1 MHPGLM
7 SIKYEAVILI
17 SCSQLHHIWCCL
29 QCFRN
34 YPLRYLE
41 QPTRGSFLLDRQGL
55 CATVTLF
62 SGCQYEGYGT
72 RAQRHEHRRQEELLR
87 ELDFE
92 VRNDT
97 EETAFITC
105 FYYTKKATGYRWRW
119 YKSPVYE
126 LEPGERA
133 IVDIDTIPSKRDRDA
148 VYGYLAVF
156 HNEVDARTSVYELLE
171 DTKRVDLEKLTMLRD
186 KIVIIQEREY
196 GFKGEVLDYSM
207 PKREDV
213 DHAMPELDFVIEN
226 QTDEDLWLAT
236 FIYQKKGRKPQWK
249 FVKIEP
255 QHIPSGQEVL
265 VDVGTIAAAYDRVNV
280 RAFLGLF
287 KEDEFEAAQKATYEN
302 LSPRRRLK
310 VGKLYQIRDRHE
322 KVVLRRRKYGLE
334 VTHKHEPVE
343 WFYEFELAKRPHP
356 IRWYRR

>member
-1 MHPGLM
+1 M
-7 SIKYEAVILI
+7 
-17 SCSQLHHIWCCL
+17 
-29 QCFRN
+29 
-34 YPLRYLE
+34 
-41 QPTRGSFLLDRQGL
+41 
-55 CATVTLF
+55 
-62 SGCQYEGYGT
+62 
-72 RAQRHEHRRQEELLR
+72 
-87 ELDFE
+87 
-92 VRNDT
+92 
-97 EETAFITC
+97 
-105 FYYTKKATGYRWRW
+105 
-119 YKSPVYE
+119 
-126 LEPGERA
+126 
-133 IVDIDTIPSKRDRDA
+133 
-148 VYGYLAVF
+148 
-156 HNEVDARTSVYELLE
+156 YELLE

-265 VDVGTIAAAYDRVNV
+265 VDVDTIAAAYDRVNV